1 METPLPLSTK
11 LETVSGAEAAI
22 GPAHAVGGA
31 NTVQV
36 TLLVTG
42 LTAPV
47 DPILSAQ
54 VQASNTGQNWTL
66 LGTVD
71 ASIADLGQPQSQAFG
86 LAATYYRIT
95 VGTSPVDN
103 VATFAI
109 DAALSDQ

>member
-1 METPLPLSTK
+1 
-11 LETVSGAEAAI
+11 V
-22 GPAHAVGGA
+22 
-31 NTVQV
+31 
-36 TLLVTG
+36 
-42 LTAPV
+42 
-47 DPILSAQ
+47 
-54 VQASNTGQNWTL
+54 